1 MAYVLFGGPVSASP
15 DHALSAISAG
25 ANEADGAAGN
35 HNSMGNTCIL
45 AASEKLLLGATAK
58 RLHDRSQLR

>member
-1 MAYVLFGGPVSASP
+1 MKQT
-15 DHALSAISAG
+15 
-25 ANEADGAAGN
+25 GAAGN

>member
-1 MAYVLFGGPVSASP
+1 MKQT
-15 DHALSAISAG
+15 
-25 ANEADGAAGN
+25 GAAGN
-35 HNSMGNTCIL
+35 HNSMGNTGIL